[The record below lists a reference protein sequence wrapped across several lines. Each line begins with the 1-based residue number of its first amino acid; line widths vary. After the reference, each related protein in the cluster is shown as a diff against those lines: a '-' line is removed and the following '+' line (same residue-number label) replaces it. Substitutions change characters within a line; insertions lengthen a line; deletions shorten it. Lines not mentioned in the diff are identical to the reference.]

1 MNRHGYR
8 NVFMLVLI
16 ALYVA
21 GTGFIVLYGA
31 RFYRDMI
38 ARSNTDLQVNTAF
51 SYFNNRLKQNDMRG
65 SIEVRDQAILVFK
78 ESENFILVYEYDGY
92 LVEQNSLDDEVQSD
106 ASQKIAMI
114 SDVRF
119 EAKGN
124 FIIVTF
130 KDVDGEMHTIS
141 YALLSEGATS

>member
-38 ARSNTDLQVNTAF
+38 ANARKELQVNTAF
-51 SYFNNRLKQNDMRG
+51 SYFNNRLKQNDMRAR
-65 SIEVRDQAILVFK
+65 IEIRDNRILVFK
-78 ESENFILVYEYDGY
+78 EPENFILVYESEGY
-92 LVEQNSLDDEVQSD
+92 LVEQNSLDDQIHGESAQI
-106 ASQKIAMI
+106 IAKLSEI
-114 SDVRF
+114 RF
-119 EAKGN
+119 ETKGN
-124 FIIVTF
+124 FVIVTF
-130 KDVDGEMHTIS
+130 KDASGGIHAFS
-141 YALLSEGATS
+141 YACMSEGAIS

>member
-38 ARSNTDLQVNTAF
+38 ARSSTDLQVNTAF

-106 ASQKIAMI
+106 AAQKIAMV

-124 FIIVTF
+124 FVIVTF
-130 KDVDGEMHTIS
+130 KDVDGEVHTIS

>member
-38 ARSNTDLQVNTAF
+38 ARSTKDLQVNTAF
-51 SYFNNRLKQNDMRG
+51 SYFYNRLKQNDMRG
-65 SIEVRDQAILVFK
+65 MIEIRDQEILVFK
-78 ESENFILVYEYDGY
+78 ESENFILVYEYEGY
-92 LVEQNSLDDEVQSD
+92 LVEQNSLDDEIQSD
-106 ASQKIAMI
+106 AAQRIARI
-114 SDVRF
+114 SEVRF

-124 FIIVTF
+124 FVIISF
-130 KDVDGEMHTIS
+130 NDVNGEVHTLS

>member
-38 ARSNTDLQVNTAF
+38 ARSNKNVQTATAF

-65 SIEVRDQAILVFK
+65 SIEVRDQAILLFK
-78 ESENFILVYEYDGY
+78 ESENFILVYEYEGY

-106 ASQKIAMI
+106 ASQKIAMV
-114 SDVRF
+114 SDIRF

-124 FIIVTF
+124 FVIVTF
-130 KDVDGEMHTIS
+130 KDVDGETHTIS

>member
-38 ARSNTDLQVNTAF
+38 ARSTKDLQVNTAL

-65 SIEVRDQAILVFK
+65 SIEIRDQEILVFK
-78 ESENFILVYEYDGY
+78 ESENFILVYEFDGF

-106 ASQKIAMI
+106 SAQKIARL
-114 SDVRF
+114 SEVRF

-124 FIIVTF
+124 FVIVTF
-130 KDVDGEMHTIS
+130 KDVNGEIHTIS